1 MADEAEETRGRPAT
15 SRRFR
20 MLLAVVVFVPL
31 GVLAAAVAGVNL
43 FLLASELVKLV
54 SW

>member
-1 MADEAEETRGRPAT
+1 MADEAEETHGRSAT

-20 MLLAVVVFVPL
+20 RRLAVVVFVPL
-31 GVLAAAVAGVNL
+31 GVLGAAIAGVNL

>member
-1 MADEAEETRGRPAT
+1 MARDLEEAHGRPAT

-20 MLLAVVVFVPL
+20 MLLAVLVFVPL
-31 GVLAAAVAGVNL
+31 GLLGAAVAGVNL
-43 FLLASELVKLV
+43 FLLATELVKLV